1 MKISV
6 LKPSLLGIAL
16 CLSGALQAQQ
26 SASDNP
32 ALKKFAF
39 LIGDWVGEGNGQP
52 GQGTGYFS
60 IRPDLDGRILV
71 RKNHTDYPA
80 TPQKAAF
87 THDDLMIIY
96 ADTPGDLSNAI
107 YTDNEDHTIH
117 YTISFSELEKTII
130 FTSRYTAGRPTF
142 RLSYS
147 QVDTSTLTV
156 KFEIAP
162 PGKPDAFTPYLEGKV
177 HRKP

>member
-1 MKISV
+1 MKMSV
-6 LKPSLLGIAL
+6 LKPSLIGMAL
-16 CLSGALQAQQ
+16 CLSGVLQAQQ
-26 SASDNP
+26 SASANP

-60 IRPDLDGRILV
+60 IKPDLDGRILV

-96 ADTPGDLSNAI
+96 ADRPGELSKAI

-117 YTISFSELEKTII
+117 YTIAFSDDQKTII
-130 FTSRYTAGRPTF
+130 FTSAVTAGMPTF
-142 RLSYS
+142 RLSYT
-147 QVDTSTLTV
+147 QVDAATLTL

-162 PGKPDAFTPYLEGKV
+162 PGKPDAFNPYLEGKV
-177 HRKP
+177 HRK